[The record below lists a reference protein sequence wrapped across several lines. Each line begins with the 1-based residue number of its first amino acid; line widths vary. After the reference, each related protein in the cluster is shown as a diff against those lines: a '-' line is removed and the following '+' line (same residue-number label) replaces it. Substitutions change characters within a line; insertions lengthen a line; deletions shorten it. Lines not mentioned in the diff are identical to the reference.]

1 LTDFRSGR
9 LLAAD
14 SLGDLKMPAVN
25 WLAVIVAAIAMF
37 GLGALWYSP
46 VLFVKPWAK
55 AAGLEID
62 YEKRGNFGVILGTSF
77 VLTLIMAINLAFFTA
92 PLDFGGTVA
101 AALAAGLG
109 WAAFSVAILSLFE
122 RRPLA
127 YVLVNGGYLT
137 VGFLLMGIVIGL
149 WK

>member
-1 LTDFRSGR
+1 
-9 LLAAD
+9 
-14 SLGDLKMPAVN
+14 MPAVN
-25 WLAVIVAAIAMF
+25 WLAVIVATIAMF

-46 VLFVKPWAK
+46 VLFVKQWAK

-62 YEKRGNFGVILGTSF
+62 YEKRGNFAAILGISF
-77 VLTLIMAINLAFFTA
+77 VLTLIVAANLAFFTM

-109 WAAFSVAILSLFE
+109 FASFSLAIIALFE

-127 YVLVNGGYLT
+127 YVLINGGYLT
-137 VGFLLMGIVIGL
+137 IGFLLMGIILGL